1 MTENVY
7 RQDNDLHLE
16 ASRRYAEEK
25 RNAERLAQW
34 RKRWRENNGL
44 ILFNMISKGKD
55 IYYRPSARF
64 HIRDWIVPLIV
75 GWLAFIGLYT
85 VFSWLSEWLS

>member
-1 MTENVY
+1 MRN
-7 RQDNDLHLE
+7 DNDLHLE
-16 ASRRYAEEK
+16 ASRLNVQQQ

-55 IYYRPSARF
+55 INYRSSARF

-75 GWLAFIGLYT
+75 CWLAFVGLYT